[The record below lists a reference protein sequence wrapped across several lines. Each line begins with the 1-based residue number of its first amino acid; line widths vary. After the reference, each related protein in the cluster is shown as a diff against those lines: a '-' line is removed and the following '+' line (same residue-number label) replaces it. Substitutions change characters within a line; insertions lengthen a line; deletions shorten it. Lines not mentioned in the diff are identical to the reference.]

1 MRRSI
6 KLLLSGGRRMTGG
19 VSHVLDIARGRLML
33 ASGYHPHFHGAFP
46 SHEAAMAAVP
56 AEKFAGYDHDE
67 VADVNFEVMCKVAP
81 WDYPVL
87 FWLRTLMPGALS
99 LIDAGGHM
107 GTKFRAFRPYLSPS
121 PSFRWIVYDLPA
133 IVAQGRRRAAEE
145 ELAGI
150 TFTDDLGVVGKTDIF
165 LASGLLQYLD
175 RPFPQLLRELGRLP
189 PHLIVNKLALREGKT
204 VVTLEN
210 FGNAFVP
217 YHIRAREPFFAE
229 LSALGYRVADEWTI
243 PSLSHVIPTHP
254 ELGASQSIGFHAV
267 LDGDRRG

>member
-19 VSHVLDIARGRLML
+19 VSRALGVARGRLML
-33 ASGYHPHFHGAFP
+33 ASGWRPHFHGAFP
-46 SHEAAMAAVP
+46 SYQAAMAAVP
-56 AEKFAGYDHDE
+56 GGRLAGYDHDE
-67 VADVNFEVMCKVAP
+67 IAEVSFEAMCKVAP

-87 FWLRTLMPGALS
+87 FWLKTLMPGALS

-145 ELAGI
+145 GLAGI
-150 TFTDDLGVVGKTDIF
+150 TFTDDLAAVGKTDIF

-175 RPFPQLLRELGRLP
+175 RPFPQLLRDLGRLP
-189 PHLIVNKLALREGKT
+189 PHLIVNKLAVRDGET

-210 FGNAFVP
+210 FGSAFVP
-217 YHIRAREPFFAE
+217 YQIRARDAFFAE
-229 LSALGYRVADEWTI
+229 LAALGYRVTDEWTI

-267 LDGDRRG
+267 LETGLRT